1 MGSAG
6 GQAILDVAVIGAGLG
21 GLCTALALR
30 RAGHNV
36 TLYERYDFAGEVGA
50 SLSVASNGSR
60 WLLNWDLDIDAVKP
74 VILHKLVMHEWET
87 GQVINEYGLGDYK
100 EKFGTDYYNFHR
112 IDMHKALLQTVHQE
126 KGKGPPCHLK
136 TNHKAVRVDA
146 EAGTITFENGDIAEA
161 DLIVAADGIRSR
173 TRGLIGIDPKFEA
186 STSCCYRCIIGADKL
201 KKLDLS
207 EFLTNNA
214 IEFWGGFG
222 ENKIVLS
229 ACHNNEV
236 ISCYCFYPASKNGLD
251 KDGWNIGATPQ
262 ELCDTF
268 PDLDPRIRKLF
279 LNAEDIKMWRLY
291 VHEEYPYWIKDKVA
305 LLGDAAH
312 PMLPDQSQ
320 GFCQAIEDAA
330 ALGEAFGQEHFT
342 GDVPRALRIYE
353 KVRKERATRVQ
364 IASAK
369 ARTDLNERIGWST
382 GNERPDKLTIEEVCG
397 YNLPQHVRE
406 VIEDHFMIW
415 DASHFAESFRC
426 A

>member
-6 GQAILDVAVIGAGLG
+6 HKPLDVAVIGAGLG
-21 GLCTALALR
+21 GLCAALSLR

-74 VILHKLVMHEWET
+74 VVLKKLVMHEWES
-87 GQVINEYGLGDYK
+87 GNIINEYSLGDYK
-100 EKFGTDYYNFHR
+100 AKFGTEYYNFHR
-112 IDMHKALLQTVHQE
+112 IDMHNVLLQTVQQKE
-126 KGKGPPCHLK
+126 GKGFACRLEK
-136 TNHKAVRVDA
+136 NHKVIEVDA
-146 EAGTITFENGDIAEA
+146 QAGTMVFENGKTASA
-161 DLIVAADGIRSR
+161 DLIIAADGIRSI
-173 TRGLIGIDPKFEA
+173 TRRQIGIEPKVEG
-186 STSCCYRCIIGADKL
+186 STSCCYRCIIGAEKL
-201 KKLDLS
+201 KQLGLS
-207 EFLTNNA
+207 EFITNNG

-222 ENKIVLS
+222 INKIVLS

-236 ISCYCFYPASKNGLD
+236 VSCYCFYPAVFNGLD

-268 PDLDPRIRKLF
+268 PDLDPRIKKLF

-291 VHEEYPYWIKDKVA
+291 IHEEYPCWVKGKVG

-330 ALGEAFGQEHFT
+330 VLGEVFGEEHFT
-342 GDVPRALRIYE
+342 GDVEQALKRYE

-364 IASAK
+364 VASAK
-369 ARTDLNERIGWST
+369 ARTDLSERIGWST

-397 YNLPQHVRE
+397 YDLPAHVRKVIQGE
-406 VIEDHFMIW
+406 V
-415 DASHFAESFRC
+415 
-426 A
+426 